1 MKHKFLEIAGI
12 ENEEQFYKKFPT
24 EQSFFDAFRHAN
36 FGGEEPLKA
45 MSGIHINP
53 ANKGKFNATKQKTG
67 KSTKELTHS
76 KNPIT
81 KKRAIF
87 AQNAAKW
94 NKAQGGLNVP
104 KQEDFP
110 DYESFQSAM
119 DAYLYSSGLS
129 NNDQPQQ
136 QSRRIN
142 FGTIPKQDL
151 PQLENIDQTL
161 SNTSINTNKGPNV
174 PVGEASGLS
183 KAMPYINA
191 GMDVIKGIQQLAA
204 EKKQVKK
211 AKTWAGVTGAQAL
224 ASQTREQPINRKYVR
239 PEDMIFQPEQL
250 NVPYGAGT
258 NYLAQYGT
266 SIPKAQRGKET
277 PPWDWNEFANQGGTK
292 LASNLGQMIGSGGSN
307 TNAGSSIGNGIGTAA
322 GTAIAGPLGGMVG
335 GFMGG
340 FIGGAVDQN
349 AAKIEA
355 YEEQQTNNLNTV
367 MGQNFAQGIQGQYSA
382 FMERGGNIPSE
393 MESNGELRT
402 YGRGNISPISY
413 NPFLPGG
420 GETIMFEGPP
430 HGKGG
435 MPITYGQ
442 NPVEVEGGEPALK
455 LSDGG
460 QMGGDNLVVFGDLT
474 IPKGTLDDVKAKGK
488 FKTYIISL
496 SEKENI
502 YNKLSEKA
510 SEGMNGLSVYSP
522 YDKLKENSFKMNW
535 EGANAKLKAI
545 AEKKKDAASLQ
556 DAINSTAE
564 KGGLNANSLSR
575 GIIKLDKKAQMPSAQ
590 RGKHMYKDQDVEDT
604 YMNIDQPQMSNYQ
617 PKDVSDYQAEQDTFF
632 STAYDEMIN
641 SAPPQQQYSGESI
654 VDVLKQQGGNSSY
667 SSRKGLAVSLGI
679 ENYKGTAE
687 QNLKM
692 IKLLQKDPS
701 LLLNNTSSAK
711 SSTASSKAPS
721 SVSNIEDIPETAAQ
735 SFFTP
740 TSTSPEWMAK
750 QTRISKGSNKA
761 TDKKDLKQYDD
772 SYTLNQ
778 IANDPH
784 SAANVDSRKRKEF
797 AMTMGEMLL
806 AAITSGASAYSI
818 PKGLG
823 KIAPMVSPKTVE
835 LVRNMITK
843 FGPNAGKAIKMGKLT
858 AKELRAKAFENGGE
872 LMPIAQKGKKIIKK
886 EEIAEY
892 EKKGYVRVPG
902 TNKWVKKGIGERTH
916 KGKPGTAATTTVGK
930 TPQAL
935 HEIPKPVENAWWRS
949 LTPEQKA
956 AHNEKRRAENDKLRE
971 LNKIIIEENNKI
983 VNTDTPAVAPT
994 PDIVH
999 AGTPDDEVWT
1009 EDEKG
1014 TASTNKRSWWMDTFN
1029 QVLPYLRPTDTEE
1042 LDPRQ
1047 LMGEMFALSNNQ
1059 LEPVKA
1065 QTYQPQLQ
1073 SPYDISLQ
1081 EIMNQN
1087 QADFNATQRLVGDNP
1102 AALAALNAQKY
1113 GANEKVL
1120 GEQFR
1125 VNQANKANIYSD
1137 NIKTLNDAQLKNLAI
1152 YDDQFVRQE
1161 KAKSITKETTQ
1172 TAFSDISDKYSKN
1185 KLRNRELATYQ
1196 NLYNYRYDPRFTAM
1210 NMNPLQQWN
1219 TEFGSASSGRGYGEL
1234 EEGYEDLFNSSG
1246 KRVGTRKTSN
1256 KDNESG
1262 RNGAIVKALKL
1273 I

>member
-1 MKHKFLEIAGI
+1 MKHKFLEMGGTV
-12 ENEEQFYKKFPT
+12 NEKEFYKKYPT
-24 EQSFFDAFRHAN
+24 EDAFFDAFPYAD
-36 FGGEEPLKA
+36 FGGEELLQA
-45 MSGIHINP
+45 ASGIHINP

-204 EKKQVKK
+204 EKKVVKK
-211 AKTWAGVTGAQAL
+211 EKTWAGVTGAQAL
-224 ASQTREQPINRKYVR
+224 ASQTREQPINRKYFR

-266 SIPKAQRGKET
+266 SIPKAQSG
-277 PPWDWNEFANQGGTK
+277 
-292 LASNLGQMIGSGGSN
+292 SSMIGK
-307 TNAGSSIGNGIGTAA
+307 GIGTAA
-322 GTAIAGPLGGMVG
+322 GTAIFGPVGGMVG
-335 GFMGG
+335 GWVGG
-340 FIGGAVDQN
+340 TIGELVDPN

-367 MGQNFAQGIQGQYSA
+367 MGQNFAEGIHNQYSA

-413 NPFLPGG
+413 NPFLPDG
-420 GETIMFEGPP
+420 GETVMFRGPS
-430 HGKGG
+430 HAEGG

-474 IPKGTLDDVKAKGK
+474 IPKGMLDDVNAKGN
-488 FKTYIISL
+488 FKTYITFL
-496 SEKENI
+496 SKKENI

-535 EGANAKLKAI
+535 EGANAKLKDI
-545 AEKKKDAASLQ
+545 AEKKENAGFLQ
-556 DAINSTAE
+556 EAINSTAKE
-564 KGGLNANSLSR
+564 GGLDANSLSR
-575 GIIKLDKKAQMPSAQ
+575 GIIKPEKAMSTAQYGGMFGKELVKAQD
-590 RGKHMYKDQDVEDT
+590 GKYISKYGLV
-604 YMNIDQPQMSNYQ
+604 PF
-617 PKDVSDYQAEQDTFF
+617 K
-632 STAYDEMIN
+632 
-641 SAPPQQQYSGESI
+641 
-654 VDVLKQQGGNSSY
+654 GN
-667 SSRKGLAVSLGI
+667 
-679 ENYKGTAE
+679 KGTGKYAT
-687 QNLKM
+687 KY
-692 IKLLQKDPS
+692 
-701 LLLNNTSSAK
+701 SAK
-711 SSTASSKAPS
+711 QWDA
-721 SVSNIEDIPETAAQ
+721 
-735 SFFTP
+735 
-740 TSTSPEWMAK
+740 
-750 QTRISKGSNKA
+750 
-761 TDKKDLKQYDD
+761 
-772 SYTLNQ
+772 
-778 IANDPH
+778 
-784 SAANVDSRKRKEF
+784 
-797 AMTMGEMLL
+797 L
-806 AAITSGASAYSI
+806 A
-818 PKGLG
+818 
-823 KIAPMVSPKTVE
+823 
-835 LVRNMITK
+835 
-843 FGPNAGKAIKMGKLT
+843 
-858 AKELRAKAFENGGE
+858 
-872 LMPIAQKGKKIIKK
+872 
-886 EEIAEY
+886 
-892 EKKGYVRVPG
+892 
-902 TNKWVKKGIGERTH
+902 
-916 KGKPGTAATTTVGK
+916 
-930 TPQAL
+930 
-935 HEIPKPVENAWWRS
+935 
-949 LTPEQKA
+949 
-956 AHNEKRRAENDKLRE
+956 DKLRFKGKGNAE
-971 LNKIIIEENNKI
+971 FMDFLQKNPETKKTVTENHRRLYKKDPFVDNLLGEGHDVLIDGMGDNVKIPIDVPFNGAPYDIFP
-983 VNTDTPAVAPT
+983 TTPPPT
-994 PDIVH
+994 TIPTT
-999 AGTPDDEVWT
+999 TPPIP
-1009 EDEKG
+1009 
-1014 TASTNKRSWWMDTFN
+1014 ANKRSWWMDTFN

-1059 LEPVKA
+1059 LEPVQA

-1102 AALAALNAQKY
+1102 AALAALSSQKY

-1125 VNQANKANIYSD
+1125 LNQANKANVYAD

-1152 YDDQFVRQE
+1152 YDEQFVRQE
-1161 KAKSITKETTQ
+1161 KAKSITKETTLA
-1172 TAFSDISDKYSKN
+1172 AFSDISDKYSKN

-1219 TEFGSASSGRGYGEL
+1219 TELGFPSQQGGLGTPPT
-1234 EEGYEDLFNSSG
+1234 GYEWEYIL
-1246 KRVGTRKTSN
+1246 RKL
-1256 KDNESG
+1256 KDKDG
-1262 RNGAIVKALKL
+1262 ARNGAIVKALKL

>member
-142 FGTIPKQDL
+142 FGTIPKQEF
-151 PQLENIDQTL
+151 PQLQNIGEKL

-266 SIPKAQRGKET
+266 SIPKAESG
-277 PPWDWNEFANQGGTK
+277 
-292 LASNLGQMIGSGGSN
+292 SSMIGK
-307 TNAGSSIGNGIGTAA
+307 GIGTAA
-322 GTAIAGPLGGMVG
+322 GTAIFGPVGGMVG
-335 GFMGG
+335 GWVGG
-340 FIGGAVDQN
+340 TIGELVDPN

-382 FMERGGNIPSE
+382 FMERGGNIPSK

-413 NPFLPGG
+413 NPFLPDG

-474 IPKGTLDDVKAKGK
+474 IPKGMLDDVKAKGK
-488 FKTYIISL
+488 FKTYIKSL

-535 EGANAKLKAI
+535 EGANAKLKRI
-545 AEKKKDAASLQ
+545 AEKKQNAGFLQ
-556 DAINSTAE
+556 GAINSTAE
-564 KGGLNANSLSR
+564 EGGLDANSLSR
-575 GIIKLDKKAQMPSAQ
+575 GIIKPEKAMSTAQYGGMFGKELVKAQDGYTGTRKGGTRKVDPRILKLYDMLENKGYDMKKSSGVRPGATTKQGKPSRHGLGEALDVTFPTLDK
-590 RGKHMYKDQDVEDT
+590 D
-604 YMNIDQPQMSNYQ
+604 
-617 PKDVSDYQAEQDTFF
+617 
-632 STAYDEMIN
+632 AYDTILKDEEIVQYMRDNGITAINEYNTDVAKNTDASGPHIHFGFDKGTATSDQFRNDSAIRYPNMITRVPQ
-641 SAPPQQQYSGESI
+641 STTDKTKITPQPPPQQQS
-654 VDVLKQQGGNSSY
+654 DQ
-667 SSRKGLAVSLGI
+667 RKMKLGPPI
-679 ENYKGTAE
+679 LG
-687 QNLKM
+687 
-692 IKLLQKDPS
+692 D
-701 LLLNNTSSAK
+701 
-711 SSTASSKAPS
+711 
-721 SVSNIEDIPETAAQ
+721 
-735 SFFTP
+735 
-740 TSTSPEWMAK
+740 
-750 QTRISKGSNKA
+750 
-761 TDKKDLKQYDD
+761 
-772 SYTLNQ
+772 
-778 IANDPH
+778 
-784 SAANVDSRKRKEF
+784 
-797 AMTMGEMLL
+797 
-806 AAITSGASAYSI
+806 SI
-818 PKGLG
+818 P
-823 KIAPMVSPKTVE
+823 
-835 LVRNMITK
+835 
-843 FGPNAGKAIKMGKLT
+843 
-858 AKELRAKAFENGGE
+858 
-872 LMPIAQKGKKIIKK
+872 
-886 EEIAEY
+886 
-892 EKKGYVRVPG
+892 
-902 TNKWVKKGIGERTH
+902 
-916 KGKPGTAATTTVGK
+916 
-930 TPQAL
+930 
-935 HEIPKPVENAWWRS
+935 
-949 LTPEQKA
+949 LTPEEVEAEEGRLTLDQYNELNTLYEKAKKQKRGDA
-956 AHNEKRRAENDKLRE
+956 VTKFQERYHKYLPNEATEIIQEDGNITSLGKKRGLTIEDLKKGELRGRILNSNEDGEFGKRTIQYRARMDKLKSE
-971 LNKIIIEENNKI
+971 KDKIQIDVPVQGAPYDFFPIDEAAAIGTTAPVPN
-983 VNTDTPAVAPT
+983 AVP
-994 PDIVH
+994 
-999 AGTPDDEVWT
+999 AGTPT
-1009 EDEKG
+1009 ETTTISAVDP
-1014 TASTNKRSWWMDTFN
+1014 NKRAWWMDAFN
-1029 QVLPYLRPTDTEE
+1029 QMLPHLRPTDTEE

-1152 YDDQFVRQE
+1152 YDEQFVRQE
-1161 KAKSITKETTQ
+1161 KAKSITKATTQ

-1196 NLYNYRYDPRFTAM
+1196 NLYNYRYDDRFRAM

-1219 TEFGSASSGRGYGEL
+1219 TELGFPSQQGGLGTPPT
-1234 EEGYEDLFNSSG
+1234 GYEWGPPTL
-1246 KRVGTRKTSN
+1246 RKL
-1256 KDNESG
+1256 KDKDDA